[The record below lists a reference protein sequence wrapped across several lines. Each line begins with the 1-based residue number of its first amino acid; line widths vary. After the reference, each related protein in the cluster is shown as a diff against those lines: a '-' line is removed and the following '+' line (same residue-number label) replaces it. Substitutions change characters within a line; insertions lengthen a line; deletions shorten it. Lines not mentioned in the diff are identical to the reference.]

1 MGQLIPLFNSH
12 LSQFQETNNT
22 SCFLINAQEQPLIGS
37 QLVTCYLRMLIKLR
51 NKPLRYSIL
60 CYVAK
65 SSSCKSCGQ
74 YDRYISTKSSN
85 IWLRLWLIYLS
96 PNTRKIANKL
106 DMVSTSYDSSSCR
119 MLPKCVTSAF
129 GFGPL
134 NVWGL
139 TGWSL

>member
-65 SSSCKSCGQ
+65 SSSCGF
-74 YDRYISTKSSN
+74 
-85 IWLRLWLIYLS
+85 
-96 PNTRKIANKL
+96 KIFLGHKRWGMNKPAIL
-106 DMVSTSYDSSSCR
+106 QHFKVAS
-119 MLPKCVTSAF
+119 VH
-129 GFGPL
+129 
-134 NVWGL
+134 
-139 TGWSL
+139 